1 MVAAAILLESVVRL
15 FSIPPTSALT
25 MVSFSV
31 IVWTWRVVIFIISL
45 RVWVSPGESV
55 LAIHWDAIRWATIAV
70 GFGVGPI
77 RCMSVELLEAVEK
90 LLCFAV
96 VLVFPRVQAGRL
108 AEGIT
113 IAPACFHPPIFGLG
127 FRMRSVV

>member
-1 MVAAAILLESVVRL
+1 
-15 FSIPPTSALT
+15 

-45 RVWVSPGESV
+45 RVWVSPGKSS
-55 LAIHWDAIRWATIAV
+55 LAIHWVAIRRAAIAV

-113 IAPACFHPPIFGLG
+113 IAPACLYPPIFGLG
-127 FRMRSVV
+127 FGVRSVG